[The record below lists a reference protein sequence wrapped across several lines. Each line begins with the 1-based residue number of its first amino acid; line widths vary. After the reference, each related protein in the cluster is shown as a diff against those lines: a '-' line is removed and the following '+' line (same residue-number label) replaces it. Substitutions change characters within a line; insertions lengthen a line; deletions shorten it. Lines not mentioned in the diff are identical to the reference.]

1 MLEWPT
7 ARRPPPSL
15 LGRRLSLPEPSLFP
29 PLSPLETEGWR
40 LPTSRAVPVPR
51 WPRPSPASW
60 VGEEEAPYDPDGKG
74 ATPVRPRR
82 QLGDRARAAMRLRH
96 FSRRTEQ
103 AYLGKVRRQ
112 HANDLAQG
120 AGWVELPAAL
130 GRKLPSAGKEWAWQW
145 VFPATRR
152 YLHPQGQHRRH
163 HLHETV
169 LQQAVRRAVLAAG
182 IPKRVTCHTF
192 RHSFATHLLED
203 GADIRTVQQLL
214 GHRSVATTMIY
225 THVLGRGAAGVRSP
239 ADRLWEH

>member
-152 YLHPQGQHRRH
+152 YLHPQGQHRRYT
-163 HLHETV
+163 LLALLMLFLTSLV
-169 LQQAVRRAVLAAG
+169 AARSKAFQALILKPG
-182 IPKRVTCHTF
+182 
-192 RHSFATHLLED
+192 
-203 GADIRTVQQLL
+203 
-214 GHRSVATTMIY
+214 RSVSEIRPMLNLVQLISGVMLIAF
-225 THVLGRGAAGVRSP
+225 AAQYLAS
-239 ADRLWEH
+239 

>member
-1 MLEWPT
+1 MT
-7 ARRPPPSL
+7 
-15 LGRRLSLPEPSLFP
+15 
-29 PLSPLETEGWR
+29 
-40 LPTSRAVPVPR
+40 
-51 WPRPSPASW
+51 
-60 VGEEEAPYDPDGKG
+60 PDGKG

-152 YLHPQGQHRRH
+152 YLHPQGQHRRYT
-163 HLHETV
+163 LLALLMLFLTSLV
-169 LQQAVRRAVLAAG
+169 AARSKAFQALILKPG
-182 IPKRVTCHTF
+182 
-192 RHSFATHLLED
+192 
-203 GADIRTVQQLL
+203 
-214 GHRSVATTMIY
+214 RSVSEIRPMLNLVQLISGVMLIAF
-225 THVLGRGAAGVRSP
+225 AAQYLAS
-239 ADRLWEH
+239 